1 MNEQRIDVLVEA
13 GRLSATEVDS
23 LGESVLGRALRRR
36 KDDDSAEG
44 LWNGPP
50 IAQFTDSM

>member
-13 GRLSATEVDS
+13 GRLSTAEVDS

-36 KDDDSAEG
+36 KDDDSADG
-44 LWNGPP
+44 LLTGPP
-50 IAQFTDSM
+50 IARFTDSM